1 MSSTTLRCP
10 YIWKI
15 LLYKQEAGANG
26 VIYPNWEREQHEDQG
41 PHLHSDRQAQAS
53 STLEYPS
60 NLVEP
65 SAPDQSPHIQDL
77 YFVYQQSDRYSEQ
90 ATGEGFEELVPV
102 RPQLKPAS
110 TLVQAPQVSGFQGCH
125 QDCLMEVTNHD
136 QNRAVE
142 HPCTVLEQEQRF
154 SLCYQPHNRQVSWM
168 RVTHRSSVLW
178 RSTQG
183 WTKISN
189 NVCVQSLWQIRLS

>member
-1 MSSTTLRCP
+1 MSIYLKNTSL
-10 YIWKI
+10 
-15 LLYKQEAGANG
+15 QAGSWCKWSALPQLG
-26 VIYPNWEREQHEDQG
+26 ERKTWGSG
-41 PHLHSDRQAQAS
+41 PHLHLDRQAQAS

-90 ATGEGFEELVPV
+90 ATEEGFEELVPV

-110 TLVQAPQVSGFQGCH
+110 TLVQAPPVSGFQGCH
-125 QDCLMEVTNHD
+125 EGCLMEVTNHD

-178 RSTQG
+178 WSTQG

>member
-1 MSSTTLRCP
+1 MRSTTLRCH
-10 YIWKI
+10 YIWK
-15 LLYKQEAGANG
+15 LPLYKQEAGANG
-26 VIYPNWEREQHEDQG
+26 VSYPNWEREQHDDQG
-41 PHLHSDRQAQAS
+41 PHLHLDRQAQAS

-65 SAPDQSPHIQDL
+65 SAPDQSPHIQDH

-90 ATGEGFEELVPV
+90 ATGGGFEELVP
-102 RPQLKPAS
+102 QLKPAS
-110 TLVQAPQVSGFQGCH
+110 SLVQAPQVSGSQGCH
-125 QDCLMEVTNHD
+125 EGCLMEVTNHD

-168 RVTHRSSVLW
+168 CVTHRSSVLW
-178 RSTQG
+178 WSTQG
-183 WTKISN
+183 WTAIN
-189 NVCVQSLWQIRLS
+189 WGLVLPRLRKLDDNA